1 MAEHMNSETGLAW
14 LSVATLA
21 KLTGLKPRAV
31 QNARAALTRAGYIS
45 PVENTGGRYKS
56 APYAIETERVHEN
69 APIPDI
75 AAACRMFGER
85 VHSDNQKGA
94 QENQKGAREQHKTV
108 HENAPELTYEPTYE
122 TTKGTAARE
131 AEAEHDIS
139 TDAHAAAVSSSLGI
153 SDDSPVTD
161 EHDARAPEIV
171 LAYTNALDATLGEG
185 TAARRTGQAQEFSAA
200 LVMALGGATVRL
212 CQDVFTAVLERRK
225 GKGEGPPAGLAYF
238 RPAVVEAVTKGRM
251 NIAQPYKP
259 NNTST
264 PHTTVVKPS
273 DRVAYLR
280 NGTELTGDEAIAWD
294 YRTDPE
300 YPVRRG
306 WITAEYQAETLA
318 RLRAMNTR

>member
-1 MAEHMNSETGLAW
+1 
-14 LSVATLA
+14 
-21 KLTGLKPRAV
+21 
-31 QNARAALTRAGYIS
+31 
-45 PVENTGGRYKS
+45 
-56 APYAIETERVHEN
+56 
-69 APIPDI
+69 
-75 AAACRMFGER
+75 
-85 VHSDNQKGA
+85 
-94 QENQKGAREQHKTV
+94 
-108 HENAPELTYEPTYE
+108 
-122 TTKGTAARE
+122 
-131 AEAEHDIS
+131 
-139 TDAHAAAVSSSLGI
+139 
-153 SDDSPVTD
+153 
-161 EHDARAPEIV
+161 
-171 LAYTNALDATLGEG
+171 
-185 TAARRTGQAQEFSAA
+185 
-200 LVMALGGATVRL
+200 MALGGATVRL